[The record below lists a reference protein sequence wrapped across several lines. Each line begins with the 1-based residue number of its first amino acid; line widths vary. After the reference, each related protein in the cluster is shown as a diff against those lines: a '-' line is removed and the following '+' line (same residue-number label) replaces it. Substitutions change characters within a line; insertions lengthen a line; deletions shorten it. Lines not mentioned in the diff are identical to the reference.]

1 LAAIDLGDDQQRFA
15 DVNAPEGRGRLE
27 ASSLRGAQPR
37 GGQRVFGFSIPVLGF
52 AAYSGTGKT
61 TLLLELLPLLAA
73 SGLRVA
79 VVKHAHHSFE
89 PDQEGKDSYRLR
101 KAGAEEMLVAS
112 RHRMAWIAE
121 FGEERD
127 EPRLAECL
135 AALDPSLLDLV
146 LVEGFKHEAFPK
158 IELHRAALGK
168 PLLFPADPNILA
180 VATDGVPPT
189 GLGELPHLSIN
200 DPGGISDFILENL
213 VRTWPRTGTNEC
225 DARSIPRP

>member
-1 LAAIDLGDDQQRFA
+1 
-15 DVNAPEGRGRLE
+15 
-27 ASSLRGAQPR
+27 
-37 GGQRVFGFSIPVLGF
+37 VFGFPIPVVGF

-61 TLLLELLPLLAA
+61 TLLLDLLPLLSA

-89 PDQEGKDSYRLR
+89 PDQQGKDSYRLR
-101 KAGAEEMLVAS
+101 KAGADQMVVAS

-127 EPRLAECL
+127 EPRLTEAL

-158 IELHRAALGK
+158 IELHRAAVGK
-168 PLLFPADPNILA
+168 PLLFPTDPSIVA
-180 VATDGVPPT
+180 VATDDAPPT
-189 GLGELPHLSIN
+189 GLCALPHLSIN
-200 DPGGISDFILENL
+200 DPHGIRDFILENL
-213 VRTWPRTGTNEC
+213 VRTWPGTETDC
-225 DARSIPRP
+225 LR